1 MPPLELVSLVEWKT
15 GGNDDNDLKASKA
28 DGWGVGTEA
37 AGSRGNPAPALCTDI
52 YANWNG
58 GAKEVSMRLVSAK

>member
-15 GGNDDNDLKASKA
+15 GGNDDNDLKAYKA

-37 AGSRGNPAPALCTDI
+37 AGSRGEILLLR
-52 YANWNG
+52 YARTFTPTG
-58 GAKEVSMRLVSAK
+58 TAEQKKSVCG